1 MTLTDVLV
9 DFAQLSVLMI
19 VAAWLRRKIYAL
31 QRFYI
36 PAALLAGILAI
47 LCGPQVLGQVSP
59 IHMEFTTLGQWSGV
73 LSAIVFSCSFLGLKL
88 NKVGAGAMQTYFLG
102 GTIHQL
108 QIAVGLTLTF
118 LLGLFIQDLPLGFGL
133 LPVMGYYGGH
143 SMAIAVGT
151 TFVENGYMESGIELG
166 TTFATVGLLCGV
178 IWGMIIINRAA
189 KSGKTSIKM
198 KIEDLPKDML
208 TGYYEPGHRP
218 SLGNSVTSS
227 ATLDPLGAQLMMVG
241 LIIMGG
247 YLLRTGLMAINPF
260 FSNLPLFACCLIFS
274 AVFCICTQKSAK
286 INDMIDRPTVVR
298 ISGTALEYL
307 IVSALATTN
316 LGVFVT
322 YAVPLI
328 VVCIGVSIVTYWA
341 CFILGKRVLPKN
353 GQFETGIGLFGQ
365 CCGVLAT
372 GLLLLKIVDPDYK
385 TNAATNITSS
395 STLGYTYQL
404 QYTLIFATL
413 IMTSPLFTYI
423 WSWLLLAVLL
433 GCGLFFGRRIH
444 ARGE

>member
-9 DFAQLSVLMI
+9 DFAQLSVLM
-19 VAAWLRRKIYAL
+19 VVSAWLRRKIYLL

-36 PAALLAGILAI
+36 PAALIAGVLAI
-47 LCGPQVLGQVSP
+47 VLGPQVLGQVCP
-59 IHMEFTTLGQWSGV
+59 VHFNFTTLGQWSNV
-73 LSAIVFSCSFLGLKL
+73 LTTIVFSCSFLGLKL
-88 NKVGAGAMQTYFLG
+88 NKVGASAMQTYFLAG
-102 GTIHQL
+102 SIHQL
-108 QIAVGLTLTF
+108 QIVVGLTLTF
-118 LLGLFIQDLPLGFGL
+118 LLSTFVQELPLGFGL
-133 LPVMGYYGGH
+133 LPVMGFYGGH
-143 SMAIAVGT
+143 GMAIAVGT

-166 TTFATVGLLCGV
+166 TTVATVGLLCGV
-178 IWGMIIINRAA
+178 IWGMVIINRAA
-189 KSGKTSIKM
+189 KSGTTTVQM
-198 KIEDLPKDML
+198 KIEDMPKNML
-208 TGYYEPGHRP
+208 TGYNEPGKRP

-227 ATLDPLGAQLMMVG
+227 ATLDPLAAQLMLVG
-241 LIIMGG
+241 LIVMGG

-274 AVFCICTQKSAK
+274 AVFCICTQKNNK
-286 INDMIDRPTVVR
+286 VNDLIDRPTVVR

-307 IVSALATTN
+307 IASALATTN
-316 LGVFVT
+316 LSVFVT
-322 YAVPLI
+322 YAIPLV
-328 VVCIGVSIVTYWA
+328 VVCVAVAVVTYWA
-341 CFILGKRVLPKN
+341 CFVLGKKILPKN

-372 GLLLLKIVDPDYK
+372 GLLLLKVVDPDYK

-413 IMTSPLFTYI
+413 IMTSPMFTYV
-423 WSWLLLAVLL
+423 WSWGLLVLL
-433 GCGLFFGRRIH
+433 MGLGLFFGRRIH

>member
-108 QIAVGLTLTF
+108 QIVVGLTLTF

-227 ATLDPLGAQLMMVG
+227 ATLDPLRHRASPTMS
-241 LIIMGG
+241 
-247 YLLRTGLMAINPF
+247 RWAI
-260 FSNLPLFACCLIFS
+260 CC
-274 AVFCICTQKSAK
+274 APA
-286 INDMIDRPTVVR
+286 
-298 ISGTALEYL
+298 
-307 IVSALATTN
+307 
-316 LGVFVT
+316 
-322 YAVPLI
+322 
-328 VVCIGVSIVTYWA
+328 
-341 CFILGKRVLPKN
+341 
-353 GQFETGIGLFGQ
+353 
-365 CCGVLAT
+365 
-372 GLLLLKIVDPDYK
+372 
-385 TNAATNITSS
+385 
-395 STLGYTYQL
+395 
-404 QYTLIFATL
+404 
-413 IMTSPLFTYI
+413 
-423 WSWLLLAVLL
+423 
-433 GCGLFFGRRIH
+433 
-444 ARGE
+444 

>member
-108 QIAVGLTLTF
+108 QIVVGLTLTF

-218 SLGNSVTSS
+218 SLGNSVTPGCPVNDGRPDHHGGLS
-227 ATLDPLGAQLMMVG
+227 AAHRPDGHQPL
-241 LIIMGG
+241 
-247 YLLRTGLMAINPF
+247 LLQSAPV
-260 FSNLPLFACCLIFS
+260 CLLS
-274 AVFCICTQKSAK
+274 DLQRCLLHLYAEERQ
-286 INDMIDRPTVVR
+286 DQRHDRPPHRSTHFRDCAGVPDR
-298 ISGTALEYL
+298 LRSGYHKP
-307 IVSALATTN
+307 
-316 LGVFVT
+316 GR
-322 YAVPLI
+322 
-328 VVCIGVSIVTYWA
+328 VCH
-341 CFILGKRVLPKN
+341 LRRPPDR
-353 GQFETGIGLFGQ
+353 GLHRS
-365 CCGVLAT
+365 LHRHLL
-372 GLLLLKIVDPDYK
+372 GLLHPGQ
-385 TNAATNITSS
+385 A
-395 STLGYTYQL
+395 G
-404 QYTLIFATL
+404 
-413 IMTSPLFTYI
+413 
-423 WSWLLLAVLL
+423 LAQERPV
-433 GCGLFFGRRIH
+433 
-444 ARGE
+444 